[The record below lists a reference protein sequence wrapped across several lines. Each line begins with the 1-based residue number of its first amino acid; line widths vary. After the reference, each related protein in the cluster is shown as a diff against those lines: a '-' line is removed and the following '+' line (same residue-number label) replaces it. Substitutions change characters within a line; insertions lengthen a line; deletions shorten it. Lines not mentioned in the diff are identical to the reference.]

1 MKVLFLCTGNSVRSQ
16 MAEAVLRSLAKGEIE
31 AYSAGTKPQAIEPR
45 TLVALEEAGFSTQGL
60 TSKPIESVA
69 DQHFDYVISL
79 CDKAHK
85 ECQHWLSAGVV
96 MAWDF
101 QDPKSSEQPHAFAH
115 TLQEISERIRLFLL
129 VNSKTVSTPPLS
141 PVDLFKALA
150 DDTRLLSML
159 LITERGELCVCDLME
174 ALNESQPKIS
184 RHLAQLRKRGIL
196 QDRRQGQW
204 VYYQLHPALPEW
216 AHDILKVT
224 LRNNANYLKS
234 RLEEL
239 SSQC

>member
-16 MAEAVLRSLAKGEIE
+16 MAEAVLRHQAVEGIE
-31 AYSAGTKPQAIEPR
+31 VFSAGTAPQAIDPR
-45 TLVALEEAGFSTQGL
+45 TLSALADAGVSTAGL
-60 TSKPIESVA
+60 SSKPVEDFA
-69 DQHFDYVISL
+69 DQHFDYVITL
-79 CDKAHK
+79 CDKAHNA
-85 ECQHWLSAGVV
+85 CQQWPGAGVV

-101 QDPKSSEQPHAFAH
+101 PDPKASDQPQAFAH
-115 TLQEISERIRLFLL
+115 TLQEVSERIRLFLL

-141 PVDLFKALA
+141 PVDFFKALA

-159 LITERGELCVCDLME
+159 LITERGERCVCDLME

-224 LRNNANYLKS
+224 LSNNANYLKS